1 MWTEKAV
8 EKQIQACFEDVN
20 KMAAS
25 DGIDIGLL
33 DNKYCSK
40 DYLELKGNLEKKIQK
55 GEVMFG
61 GDHGHHWTAGIATPI
76 FVDSLKAELMSKEQ
90 AQAEVWL
97 KDSCD
102 NRGYMELELYLENG
116 AWKIH
121 NWIDTDVYPFGTLFN
136 WMQNVYDGN
145 YDDEENVEEE

>member
-1 MWTEKAV
+1 M
-8 EKQIQACFEDVN
+8 FE
-20 KMAAS
+20 
-25 DGIDIGLL
+25 
-33 DNKYCSK
+33 
-40 DYLELKGNLEKKIQK
+40 
-55 GEVMFG
+55 

-76 FVDSLKAELMSKEQ
+76 FVDSLKAELMSNEQ